1 MSKVAIFLFNI
12 TPAAYAPWLEAGY
25 VVYTFDAQFPVGVT
39 QEGNIY
45 KVGGYLEPD
54 SAQGIVDL
62 VGEKNVRFVGAFPP
76 CDDLAVSGARHF
88 AAKLARDPDCQRRAV
103 GRAKLAEQLGEYYE
117 CPWFAENPVS
127 VMSTLWRR
135 PDHKFHPWHFG
146 GYLTPDEATH
156 PDYPEYIAPRDA
168 YPKQTCLWT
177 GGGFRMPELKVVAV
191 PPGYS
196 TQFYKLGGKSLKTK
210 NIRSA
215 TPRGFARAVFE
226 ANHHD

>member
-1 MSKVAIFLFNI
+1 MARVAIFLFNI

-25 VVYTFDAQFPVGVT
+25 EIWTFDAQFPQGVT
-39 QEGNIY
+39 RDGSLV
-45 KVGGYLEPD
+45 KVGMWLEPD
-54 SAQGIVDL
+54 SGEGIVNM
-62 VGEKNVRFVGAFPP
+62 VGDADVRFVGAFPP

-127 VMSTLWRR
+127 VMATLWRK

-146 GYLTPDEATH
+146 GYLKPEEATH
-156 PDYPEYIAPRDA
+156 PDYPEYIAPMDA
-168 YPKQTCLWT
+168 YPKLTCLWT
-177 GGGFRMPELKVVAV
+177 GGDFVMPEKFPVITA
-191 PPGYS
+191 PGYS
-196 TQFYKLGGKSLKTK
+196 KQYKTLGGKSLKTK

>member
-1 MSKVAIFLFNI
+1 MARVAIFLFNI

-25 VVYTFDAQFPVGVT
+25 EIWTFDAQFPQGVT
-39 QEGNIY
+39 QEGNLY
-45 KVGGYLEPD
+45 KVGGFLEPD
-54 SAQGIVDL
+54 SAQAIVDL
-62 VGEKNVRFVGAFPP
+62 VGEKDVRFIGSFPP

-88 AAKLARDPDCQRRAV
+88 AAKLERDPDCQRRAV
-103 GRAKLAEQLGEYYE
+103 GRAKLAQQLGEYYE

-127 VMSTLWRR
+127 VMATLWRK

-146 GYLTPDEATH
+146 GYLKPEEATH
-156 PDYPEYIAPRDA
+156 PDYPDYIAEWDA
-168 YPKQTCLWT
+168 YPKLTCLWT
-177 GGGFRMPELKVVAV
+177 GGGFKMPELKVVPV

-226 ANHHD
+226 SNHHD